1 MANIGVYIFGVP
13 AGLFIMFM
21 GFDGIGTALDKA
33 EAAKPESANVFWDF
47 AWSVAGVAFGAKMVH
62 LIFTWD
68 W

>member
-1 MANIGVYIFGVP
+1 
-13 AGLFIMFM
+13 MFM